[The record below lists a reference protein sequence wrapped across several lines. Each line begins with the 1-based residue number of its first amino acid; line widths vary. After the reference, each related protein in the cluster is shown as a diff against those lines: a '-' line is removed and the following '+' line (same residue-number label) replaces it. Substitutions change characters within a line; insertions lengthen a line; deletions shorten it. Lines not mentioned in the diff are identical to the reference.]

1 MKCHLSTILGKKREK
16 IAVVSRKT
24 GINANTLSRLY
35 NETATR
41 VDLEVIETLCHYLD
55 VEIGELFEVEKGKE
69 GSKK

>member
-1 MKCHLSTILGKKREK
+1 MRCHLSRILGEKKLKAAE
-16 IAVVSRKT
+16 VERKT
-24 GINANTLSRLY
+24 GINRNTLHRLY
-35 NETATR
+35 YETATR